1 MILPIALG
9 DKRANP
15 KYRIALELYDG
26 TNKDCPCSSLTLPRR
41 VRVCCVKPADTDRRG
56 AAAKPESNLRLLHEK
71 RHGLRVTHDNIIA
84 LPQIGQLDRGG

>member
-26 TNKDCPCSSLTLPRR
+26 TNKDVALLVFNR
-41 VRVCCVKPADTDRRG
+41 
-56 AAAKPESNLRLLHEK
+56 AAKASCLLC
-71 RHGLRVTHDNIIA
+71 
-84 LPQIGQLDRGG
+84 

>member
-26 TNKDCPCSSLTLPRR
+26 TNKDVSQLVFDP
-41 VRVCCVKPADTDRRG
+41 
-56 AAAKPESNLRLLHEK
+56 AAKGSCLLC
-71 RHGLRVTHDNIIA
+71 
-84 LPQIGQLDRGG
+84 